1 MEAYV
6 KVKTL
11 ICIGVIGFAA
21 PAALAQAPPATTS
34 TVSADSLL
42 AAGYEVKAIHA
53 LSDASVKEIW
63 PGQTLP
69 TQIMITLQKG
79 NSVAVCEMAT
89 VSWANLINAPMS
101 NNTLCSKR

>member
-1 MEAYV
+1 V
-6 KVKTL
+6 KVKAL

-21 PAALAQAPPATTS
+21 PAALAQASPATTS

-53 LSDASVKEIW
+53 LSDASVKEIF
-63 PGQTLP
+63 PGQTTQGLP
-69 TQIMITLQKG
+69 TQMMITLQKG